1 LFAKRSTVE
10 LSPLVIA
17 SCPPKLAQ
25 PSDNTM
31 GAIVNKVVEVS
42 RVYYECIAAVGIPPA
57 KP

>member
-1 LFAKRSTVE
+1 
-10 LSPLVIA
+10 
-17 SCPPKLAQ
+17 
-25 PSDNTM
+25 M